1 MQAVKFPFRIG
12 VDGRIALATTY
23 PEVVRGQL
31 IDVLMTNHNERVM
44 RADYGSNL
52 QAALFDPADELVRSD
67 AAQQVAKRVA
77 TWTPRVILEAVAF
90 SEDQLAPGVLMVDV
104 RYKAGPFEEARQLR
118 MPVLAFLSEES
129 EV

>member
-12 VDGRIALATTY
+12 LDGRIATATTY
-23 PEVVRGQL
+23 PEIVRGQL
-31 IDVLMTNHNERVM
+31 IDVLMTNHTERVM
-44 RADYGSNL
+44 RAQYGSNL

-67 AAQQVAKRVA
+67 AASQVAKRVA
-77 TWTPRVILEAVAF
+77 TWTPRVLLQSVRF
-90 SEDQLAPGVLMVDV
+90 FEDQLAPGVLMVDV
-104 RYKAGPFEEARQLR
+104 SYKAGVFEEARQLR